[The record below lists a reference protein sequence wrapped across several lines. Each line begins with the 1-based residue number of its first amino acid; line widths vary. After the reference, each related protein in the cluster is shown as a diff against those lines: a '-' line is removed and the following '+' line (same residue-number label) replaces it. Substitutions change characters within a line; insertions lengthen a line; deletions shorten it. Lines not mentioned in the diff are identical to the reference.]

1 MTGAPERT
9 HDADAAARA
18 AAAARTAV
26 DAGRRALLKLQDE
39 RGFWPV
45 DQPTEIGST
54 AEELLFREFTGQDD
68 AELTAATARW
78 IRSQQYPD
86 GGWPACDVSP
96 ADLSVSVLAYCALR
110 LAGDST
116 DAYHMALAAGW
127 IRDAG
132 GLAAAGARTRIWLAM
147 FGQVRWDEL
156 RVPPP
161 EAVYL
166 PASCA
171 AWLPGRTGW
180 GRPTVVPLSVI
191 AAFRPA
197 RRLPFS
203 VAELRIGGTGLSPRL
218 PESRAPVAA
227 ARAAALRRCGTWITS
242 AQLSDGSWL
251 ADGPGWLFALIA
263 LRLMGYS
270 RDHPALVKGM
280 AAVSARAVWTQTSA
294 GPARHVELGD
304 RDVRATAEAVLALA
318 DAGLPAEHEALPK
331 AGGWLLARELRARA
345 GWLAGQR
352 EALGRPEPAREGTAR
367 GPAGAGDS
375 ASVLVALRRVRLPAE
390 AGQREAALCS
400 VRWLTGLQ
408 GKDGGWSAGS
418 PGLGR
423 LPGRDRRG
431 GRPASAGL
439 TGQVLAALAVAGQPG
454 SLAIRRAVI
463 CLLRLQRP
471 DGSWP
476 DEGGRSDLQAT
487 CVALPALVAAGVL
500 PAKPAVRRAVRWLI
514 RQQNPDGS
522 WGQDPAAA
530 VTARVVLALL
540 AAGTRAEW
548 GAATAADRGASWLTR
563 AQLADGTWR
572 RQPRA
577 PGSEGRVDIAPLRAL
592 GRYLSGAVAVPG
604 PRQVPGTQPA
614 PARLVPRQPTG
625 GQTAPAQPG
634 PGTPGECESSDQG
647 RP

>member
-1 MTGAPERT
+1 MTGAPERN
-9 HDADAAARA
+9 HGSDAAARA
-18 AAAARTAV
+18 AARTAV
-26 DAGRRALLKLQDE
+26 EAGRRALLELQDE
-39 RGFWPV
+39 RGFWPI

-54 AEELLFREFTGQDD
+54 AEELLFREFTGQND

-110 LAGDST
+110 LAGDSP
-116 DAYHMALAAGW
+116 DAYHMAQAAGW

-132 GLAAAGARTRIWLAM
+132 GLAASGVRTRVWLAM

-166 PASCA
+166 PASYA
-171 AWLPGRTGW
+171 AWLPGRPSW

-203 VAELRIGGTGLSPRL
+203 LAELRLGGTDRSPRL
-218 PESRAPVAA
+218 PEPRAPVTVG
-227 ARAAALRRCGTWITS
+227 RAAALRRCAMWITS

-251 ADGPGWLFALIA
+251 ADGPGWLLALIA
-263 LRLMGYS
+263 LHLLGYS
-270 RDHPALVKGM
+270 REHPALVKGM
-280 AAVSARAVWTQTSA
+280 AAVGARAVWTQTSA

-304 RDVRATAEAVLALA
+304 RDVQATAEAILALA
-318 DAGLPAEHEALPK
+318 DAGLPAEHEALLK

-352 EALGRPEPAREGTAR
+352 EALGRPEPASQATAR
-367 GPAGAGDS
+367 GSAGAGDS
-375 ASVLVALRRVRLPAE
+375 ASVLLSLRRVRLPAE
-390 AGQREAALCS
+390 AGQRETAMCS
-400 VRWLTGLQ
+400 VRWLTGQQ
-408 GKDGGWSAGS
+408 GKDGGWAAG
-418 PGLGR
+418 PLGLTR

-431 GRPASAGL
+431 GRPAGAGL
-439 TGQVLAALAVAGQPG
+439 TGQVLAALAAAGQPG
-454 SLAIRRAVI
+454 SLAIRRAVA

-476 DEGGRSDLQAT
+476 DEGGTSDLQAT
-487 CVALPALVAAGVL
+487 CVALAALVAAGVL
-500 PAKPAVRRAVRWLI
+500 PGKPTVRRAVRWLI

-540 AAGTRAEW
+540 AAGTRAES
-548 GAATAADRGASWLTR
+548 AADAAVDRGAAWLTR
-563 AQLADGTWR
+563 AQLGDGTWR

-577 PGSEGRVDIAPLRAL
+577 PGSERRVDIAPLRAL

-614 PARLVPRQPTG
+614 AARLVPRQSAA
-625 GQTAPAQPG
+625 GQTALAQPG
-634 PGTPGECESSDQG
+634 LGGSPDERESSNQD
-647 RP
+647 RS

>member
-1 MTGAPERT
+1 MTGTPERT
-9 HDADAAARA
+9 HDADAASRA
-18 AAAARTAV
+18 AATRTAV

-54 AEELLFREFTGQDD
+54 AEELLFREFTGQND

-110 LAGDST
+110 LAGDSP
-116 DAYHMALAAGW
+116 DAYHMAQAAGW

-132 GLAAAGARTRIWLAM
+132 GLAASGVRTRIWLAM
-147 FGQVRWDEL
+147 FGEVRWDEL

-171 AWLPGRTGW
+171 AWLPGRPSW
-180 GRPTVVPLSVI
+180 GKPTVVALSVI
-191 AAFRPA
+191 AALRPA

-203 VAELRIGGTGLSPRL
+203 LAELRIGGTEHSPRL
-218 PESRAPVAA
+218 PESRAPVTAG
-227 ARAAALRRCGTWITS
+227 RAAALRRCARWICS
-242 AQLSDGSWL
+242 GQRPDGSWL
-251 ADGPGWLFALIA
+251 ADGPGWLYALIA
-263 LRLMGYS
+263 LRLLGYS
-270 RDHPALVKGM
+270 REHPALVRGM
-280 AAVSARAVWTQTSA
+280 AALGVRAVWTQTSA
-294 GPARHVELGD
+294 GQARHVELGD
-304 RDVRATAEAVLALA
+304 RDVQATAEAVLALA
-318 DAGLPAEHEALPK
+318 DAGLPAEHEALLK

-352 EALGRPEPAREGTAR
+352 EALGRPEPASRGTVR
-367 GPAGAGDS
+367 GSTGAGDS
-375 ASVLVALRRVRLPAE
+375 ASVLVALRRVRLPAT
-390 AGQREAALCS
+390 AGQREAAMCS
-400 VRWLTGLQ
+400 VRWLMGLQ
-408 GKDGGWSAGS
+408 GRDGGWSAG
-418 PGLGR
+418 PAALAR
-423 LPGRDRRG
+423 LPGRDRSG
-431 GRPASAGL
+431 GRPASAAL
-439 TGQVLAALAVAGQPG
+439 TGQVLTGLAAAGQPR
-454 SLAIRRAVI
+454 SLAIRRAAA

-476 DEGGRSDLQAT
+476 DEGGTSDLHAT
-487 CVALPALVAAGVL
+487 SVALAALVAAGVL
-500 PAKPAVRRAVRWLI
+500 PGKPAVRRAARWLI

-530 VTARVVLALL
+530 VTARVLLTLL
-540 AAGTRAEW
+540 AAGTPADSE
-548 GAATAADRGASWLTR
+548 AAAAVDRGAAWLTR

-577 PGSEGRVDIAPLRAL
+577 PGSERRVDIGPLRAL
-592 GRYLSGAVAVPG
+592 GRYLSGAVEVPG
-604 PRQVPGTQPA
+604 PRQGPGPQA
-614 PARLVPRQPTG
+614 SARLIPRQLAAGPA
-625 GQTAPAQPG
+625 APVKSG
-634 PGTPGECESSDQG
+634 PGAGQNES
-647 RP
+647 